1 MGWSDEDGITN
12 GVGGPSGQAIDKFT
26 GTDWMNDNAAGYIGL
41 TQLNIGSIAING
53 TVGID
58 INTSAKG
65 IYAQLP
71 AIISFMDGNTVLS
84 VPTGFYK
91 SETTVQAVLAGLGF
105 EQYSTVGTIPN
116 GTPLDAIQAGLAAAG
131 MPSTVNPV
139 TVVHISFPTEFMI
152 DVGGPVTAAVQL
164 SNASNFAAGPGT
176 TTLGDIYLSHFGF
189 DIHAGSWVDIW
200 AH

>member
-1 MGWSDEDGITN
+1 MKLGNRYLQECAYDSANAGYQGITDLSS
-12 GVGGPSGQAIDKFT
+12 GP
-26 GTDWMNDNAAGYIGL
+26 
-41 TQLNIGSIAING
+41 IAVNG

-71 AIISFMDGNTVLS
+71 AIISFMDGNTILS
-84 VPTGFYK
+84 VPSGYYK
-91 SETTVQAVLAGLGF
+91 SETTVEAVLAGLGF
-105 EQYSTVGTIPN
+105 NQYTGLTTGMPN
-116 GTPLDAIQAGLAAAG
+116 GTSLDNIMAGLAAAG

-152 DVGGPVTAAVQL
+152 DVQGPLTAAVQL
-164 SNASNFAAGPGT
+164 SNSPTFAAGPGT
-176 TTLGDIYLSHFGF
+176 STLGDIYLSHLGL
-189 DIHAGSWVDIW
+189 DIHAGSWADIW